1 LSDTVRWRPAVLIVV
16 LLPSVACAA
25 EDSVTRYRL
34 AADPGNMTTCSALDP
49 ALGRTHTITVKDGD
63 VEITSAG
70 GIEGRMREVRAGVY
84 SVVFELSGQRLD
96 VVANLLAVPKT
107 LSVTER
113 ELGCK
118 WGANPE
124 Q

>member
-1 LSDTVRWRPAVLIVV
+1 MI
-16 LLPSVACAA
+16 LLPSVCGAA

-34 AADPGNMTTCSALDP
+34 AGDPSNVDSCHALDP
-49 ALGRTHTITVKDGD
+49 VLARQHTITVKNGD

-84 SVVFELSGQRLD
+84 GVVFELSGQRLE
-96 VVANLLAVPKT
+96 VVADLGAAPKT
-107 LSVTER
+107 LTVSEGQPACTWR
-113 ELGCK
+113 
-118 WGANPE
+118 ANPE